1 MNNVPF
7 SYITP
12 EVNGVFNSW
21 CGSCWQMSDLNN
33 DNIWEYTVSL
43 PSGTYEYKFSTDNW
57 SNSEILTSIIND
69 GCVVSNWG
77 YTNRVLNL
85 PVIQF

>member
-1 MNNVPF
+1 MSLF

-43 PSGTYEYKFSTDNW
+43 PSRD
-57 SNSEILTSIIND
+57 I
-69 GCVVSNWG
+69 
-77 YTNRVLNL
+77 
-85 PVIQF
+85 